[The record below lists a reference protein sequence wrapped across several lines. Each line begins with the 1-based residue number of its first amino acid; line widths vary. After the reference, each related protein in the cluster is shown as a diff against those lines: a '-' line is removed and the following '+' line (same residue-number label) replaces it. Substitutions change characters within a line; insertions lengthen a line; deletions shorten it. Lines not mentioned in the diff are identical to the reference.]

1 MSESS
6 DFILFENTS
15 FSDLMKDIYTATK
28 KKENQIDILVEQLK
42 PLVNNLD
49 DATVVVPLLKEY
61 LEVGV
66 KNDEQLVKLAAV
78 VQRFHAALQRGDK
91 GAGEDGFL
99 SEDEKLQLLQLAEE
113 EVKEIQEQVNE
124 SIIREKEV

>member
-1 MSESS
+1 MSEKL
-6 DFILFENTS
+6 DFLLFDNTT
-15 FSDLMKDIYTATK
+15 FSDLMKDIYVTTK

-78 VQRFHAALQRGDK
+78 VQRYHAALTRGTK
-91 GAGEDGFL
+91 GGDDEL
-99 SEDEKLQLLQLAEE
+99 LTEEEKLQLLELAEQ
-113 EVKEIQEQVNE
+113 EVAEISKQVEKALENE
-124 SIIREKEV
+124 

>member
-1 MSESS
+1 MSEKS
-6 DFILFENTS
+6 DFLLFDNTT
-15 FSDLMKDIYTATK
+15 FSDLMKDIYVTTK

-78 VQRFHAALQRGDK
+78 VQRYPAALTRGTK
-91 GAGEDGFL
+91 GGDDEL
-99 SEDEKLQLLQLAEE
+99 LTEEEKLQLLEVEEQEVAEISKQSE
-113 EVKEIQEQVNE
+113 KTLENE
-124 SIIREKEV
+124 